1 MTDDNAVQSATS
13 KDVSASDAA
22 MTDAYESD
30 PPVVLVVM
38 GVSGTGKSTVAGMLA
53 GRLGWDLE
61 EGDDLHP
68 AANVAKMAS
77 GQPLTDDDRWP
88 WLEKIAA
95 WIHLHTT
102 AGTPG
107 IITCSALRRVYRDRL
122 RGAGVA
128 FVHLEGSK
136 QVIAERLSKRLDHFM
151 PESLLDSQLA
161 TLEPLGDDEEGI
173 VVPLGQKP
181 KDEVLEIMNRL
192 HLEPLPPVL
201 PNADGVFT
209 E

>member
-1 MTDDNAVQSATS
+1 MTPESVEMSES
-13 KDVSASDAA
+13 
-22 MTDAYESD
+22 YEST

-77 GQPLTDDDRWP
+77 GQPLTDEDRWP

-95 WIHLHTT
+95 WIQLHT
-102 AGTPG
+102 GTGAPG
-107 IITCSALRRVYRDRL
+107 IVTCSALRRIYRDRL
-122 RGAGVA
+122 RGPGVA
-128 FVHLEGSK
+128 FIHLDGSK
-136 QVIAERLSKRLDHFM
+136 EVIGQRLSKRLDHFM
-151 PESLLDSQLA
+151 PTALLDSQLQ
-161 TLEPLGDDEEGI
+161 TLEPLGHDERGI
-173 VVPLGQKP
+173 VVKLGQKP
-181 KDEVLEIMNRL
+181 KDEVREIMNKL
-192 HLEPLPPVL
+192 HLRPLPPIK
-201 PNADGVFT
+201 PNEDGLYS

>member
-1 MTDDNAVQSATS
+1 MTRQTGAESQWTEDGE
-13 KDVSASDAA
+13 
-22 MTDAYESD
+22 MTEGND
-30 PPVVLVVM
+30 PTPPIVLVVM

-77 GQPLTDDDRWP
+77 GQPLTDEDRWP
-88 WLEKIAA
+88 WLDKIGA
-95 WIHLHTT
+95 WVHLHTT
-102 AGTPG
+102 SGMPG

-122 RGAGVA
+122 RGPGVA
-128 FVHLEGSK
+128 FVHLDGSK
-136 QVIAERLSKRLDHFM
+136 QVIGERLSKRLDHYM
-151 PESLLDSQLA
+151 PASLLDSQLA
-161 TLEPLGDDEEGI
+161 TLEPLDPDEYGI

-192 HLEPLPPVL
+192 HLEPLPPVP
-201 PNADGVFT
+201 PNADGVYT